1 MNYSN
6 IIVQSKNKTKS
17 TWKII
22 NNEKGIT
29 HQDMSEPLLKLDDKL
44 IANQH
49 KIANHFNSYFLSA
62 SEFIKG
68 NRNKEVNSTMNNPI
82 NYLFKH
88 YKKTCTKIGS

>member
-1 MNYSN
+1 M
-6 IIVQSKNKTKS
+6 KS

-22 NNEKGIT
+22 NNERGIT
-29 HQDMSEPLLKLDDKL
+29 HQDMSAPMLKLDDKL

-49 KIANHFNSYFLSA
+49 KIANLFNSYFLSV
-62 SEFIKG
+62 SESIKG

-88 YKKTCTKIGS
+88 YKKTLY